1 MNAKILVALATVA
14 SAGSVAGAYFFQ
26 HVVGILPCHL
36 CLLQRYPHWILAAL
50 GVVILLSGRFR
61 LAWLGVPIALYS
73 FGLAI
78 YHSGVER
85 KLWAGPSD
93 CTGGHD
99 LSGMSGS
106 DLISMD
112 FGAPVVMCDEI
123 SFSVLGLSFAN
134 INVALSAVLI
144 GIWIMAARRA

>member
-1 MNAKILVALATVA
+1 MTAKSLVALAT
-14 SAGSVAGAYFFQ
+14 AGSILTLAGAYFFQ

-36 CLLQRYPHWILAAL
+36 CLLQRYPHWIMAAL
-50 GVVILLSGRFR
+50 GLLILLSGRLR
-61 LAWLGVPIALYS
+61 LAWLGAPLALYS
-73 FGLAI
+73 IGLAI

-93 CTGGHD
+93 CTGGQN

-112 FGAPVVMCDEI
+112 IGAPVVMCDEI
-123 SFSVLGLSFAN
+123 NFSVLGLTFAN
-134 INVALSAVLI
+134 MNVALSLALLV
-144 GIWIMAARRA
+144 IWVMAARRA